1 MATVVY
7 KSLSSI
13 SPIELQ
19 YNYYGKEKL
28 NTIASTFKNGYNVT
42 SLQGLVNYQDVAIN
56 KSSCFVLTSAVNLS
70 AVFAPLESLNIGSL
84 PVAVML
90 QPRYS
95 STQFITY
102 QTNTFG
108 FGLSS
113 GSSIFYISPIKNTS
127 QVELFVNNKYVQVN
141 KSYPYDVILSNITLP
156 DSDINRQRFI
166 TNYQNGTITFYT
178 LTDSG
183 YRYLSFNNFDYTLR
197 ATGVLLN
204 NSVYNDYVF
213 KCIPV
218 TSITQQQGFTP
229 TNDWVTYYFDVET
242 RTENNT
248 VAVNKDYDIYTNF
261 LIDFSI
267 DTAIKDGI
275 ADINIANL
283 KTNLTPTGGPAS
295 LDNTYDK
302 TTI

>member
-1 MATVVY
+1 MANVIY
-7 KSLSSI
+7 KSLSSL
-13 SPIELQ
+13 SPIVLQ
-19 YNYYGKEKL
+19 YNYYSNEKL
-28 NTIASTFKNGYNVT
+28 STAAKTYKNGFNVAAI
-42 SLQGLVNYQDVAIN
+42 QGLVNYQDVAIN
-56 KSSCFVLTSAVNLS
+56 KSSCFVLTSSINLNT
-70 AVFAPLESLNIGSL
+70 VFDSLQTVNIGSL

-95 STQFITY
+95 STQFVTY

-108 FGLSS
+108 LGLSS
-113 GSSIFYISPIKNTS
+113 GSSIFYISPVQGTS
-127 QVELFVNNKYVQVN
+127 QVELFVDNKYVQVS
-141 KSYPYDVILSNITLP
+141 KIYPYNIILSNIALYN
-156 DSDINRQRFI
+156 SDISRQRF
-166 TNYQNGTITFYT
+166 NVVYQNNTISFCS

-183 YRYLSFNNFDYTLR
+183 YRYLSLNNFDYVLR
-197 ATGVLLN
+197 ATGTLLN

-213 KCIPV
+213 KCVPV

-242 RTENNT
+242 GTENKT
-248 VAVNKDYDIYTNF
+248 VTVNKNYDTPTNF

-267 DTAIKDGI
+267 DSAIESGV
-275 ADINIANL
+275 ANINIANL

-302 TTI
+302 TNI